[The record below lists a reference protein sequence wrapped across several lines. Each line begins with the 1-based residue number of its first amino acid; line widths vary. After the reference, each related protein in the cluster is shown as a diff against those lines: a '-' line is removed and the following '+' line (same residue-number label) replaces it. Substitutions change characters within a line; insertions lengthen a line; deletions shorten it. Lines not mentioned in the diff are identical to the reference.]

1 MDFRIE
7 TITRPLAEPF
17 SITGYTFTDLH
28 AVWVT
33 LTDGEFSGRG
43 EGVGMYYRGETPE
56 SMSAEL
62 EGVREALGRGAS
74 RADIQSLL
82 PPGGARN
89 ALDCAMWDLECKSRG
104 ESIWEVLG
112 ITPRPVVTVATLG
125 MDSPAEMARKARDFA
140 AYPHLKVKL
149 SEDDPMGKL
158 WAIREARP
166 DAELVVDVN
175 QGWSFGELVAYLPEL
190 EALGVAFVEQPL
202 PRGEDAELEGFRS
215 PIPLGADESLVDLA
229 DYPEAASKYDV
240 INIKLDKCGGLTE
253 ALAIVEAA
261 KKDGKDVMVGNMTGT
276 SLGMAPSHVI
286 AQFSRFVDIDGPL
299 LLASDIEGGLEYH
312 PGGIVDP
319 PLPAL
324 WG

>member
-1 MDFRIE
+1 
-7 TITRPLAEPF
+7 
-17 SITGYTFTDLH
+17 
-28 AVWVT
+28 
-33 LTDGEFSGRG
+33 
-43 EGVGMYYRGETPE
+43 
-56 SMSAEL
+56 
-62 EGVREALGRGAS
+62 
-74 RADIQSLL
+74 
-82 PPGGARN
+82 
-89 ALDCAMWDLECKSRG
+89 MWDLECKSRG

-112 ITPRPVVTVATLG
+112 ITPHPVLTVATLG
-125 MDSPAEMARKARDFA
+125 MDSPAEMARKARDFG

-149 SEDDPMGKL
+149 SEDDPIGKL

-175 QGWSFGELVAYLPEL
+175 QGWSFDELERYLPEL

-202 PRGEDAELEGFRS
+202 PRGEDDELEGFHS
-215 PIPLGADESLVDLA
+215 PIPLGADESCVDLA

-261 KKDGKDVMVGNMTGT
+261 KRDGKDVMVGNMTGT

-299 LLASDIEGGLEYH
+299 LLASDIEDGLSYH